1 MAHHQYV
8 GGLRVE
14 ILLEGNISGATIL
27 IGATVRS
34 RHIDRGGRIFF
45 FQNNPPTSPWSFL
58 KSPPTSM
65 SMSWLHGLHQ
75 WVWLHL
81 IRSLVR
87 INEKFLVKI

>member
-14 ILLEGNISGATIL
+14 ILLEGNISGATTL

-34 RHIDRGGRIFF
+34 RHIDRGGRIFLIYFF

-58 KSPPTSM
+58 KVLPPLCPCLDCT
-65 SMSWLHGLHQ
+65 GY
-75 WVWLHL
+75 
-81 IRSLVR
+81 
-87 INEKFLVKI
+87 INGYGCT